1 MMKTLARSTP
11 ARIKISRLGRLTTPA
26 LLALALGAP
35 AAAWAASETPAVA
48 APAKAIA
55 PNPLAR
61 PESLTPAP
69 TPAGGF
75 PENTLA
81 GIYELALENDLRLSR
96 ARAELRAGQ
105 EARRIALA
113 GLLPQAQAGVGR
125 IEGDTETKTTF
136 VAGSFAQPYE
146 ADTDTT
152 TDTLDLS
159 LRQPV
164 FDLSAWFTFQRGRAL
179 SEQAEAVFAV
189 AQQDLIVRAVATYTA
204 VLRAAA
210 NVRASRAQEQ
220 AFTAQLDQ
228 VQQRF
233 DVGMVAITDV
243 YEARAAYD
251 LAVALRISDEGQL
264 GTARE
269 QLSLLT
275 GRPHGDLWELN
286 EQFPVSNPDP
296 VAADQWVMHALSHNL
311 DIRAAALG
319 RDAAQRGSRAAASEH
334 LPRVDL
340 AFGYQDSRT
349 DVDQLVKGVGRRPE
363 YPNDQE
369 RTSIA
374 LNLTVPLYSGGLI
387 SANRRQAAAVFDAQ
401 QAGYDLAVRTVTQET
416 RALHIRVAADVATNA
431 ARAQAVTSTK
441 SALEA
446 AEVGYEVGTRN
457 VVDVLNAQREHYS
470 AVRDYENSTVD
481 YVQDLILLKRLIGS
495 LSPGDVYELNRWLA
509 APAPATLSGAAP
521 NSASGAPAPAPAPAT
536 P

>member
-1 MMKTLARSTP
+1 MKRLARSTP
-11 ARIKISRLGRLTTPA
+11 SRATNGPLRRLSLAA
-26 LLALALGAP
+26 LLALATGVPASATAAEVESDAS
-35 AAAWAASETPAVA
+35 AAADAA
-48 APAKAIA
+48 A

-61 PESLTPAP
+61 PEALPAAP
-69 TPAGGF
+69 AAGGF
-75 PENTLA
+75 PDNTLA
-81 GIYELALENDLRLSR
+81 GIYELALENDLQLAR

-136 VAGSFAQPYE
+136 VAGNFAQPYE
-146 ADTDTT
+146 SQIDTS

-159 LRQPV
+159 LRQPI

-179 SEQAEAVFAV
+179 SEQAETAFSV

-210 NVRASRAQEQ
+210 NLRASRAQEQ

-251 LAVALRISDEGQL
+251 LAVALRISDEGRL
-264 GTARE
+264 GTASE

-275 GRPHGDLWELN
+275 GRPHGDLWELQD
-286 EQFPVSNPDP
+286 QFPVSNPDP
-296 VAADQWVMHALSHNL
+296 VAADDWVMHALAHNF
-311 DIRAAALG
+311 DIRAAGFG
-319 RDAAQRGSRAAASEH
+319 RDAAQRGARAAASEH

-349 DVDQLVKGVGRRPE
+349 DVDQVVKGVGRRPE

-387 SANRRQAAAVFDAQ
+387 SANRRQAAAVYDAQ

-470 AVRDYENSTVD
+470 AIRDYENSTVD
-481 YVQDLILLKRLIGS
+481 YVQDLILLKRLVGS
-495 LSPGDVYELNRWLA
+495 LSPGDIYELNRWLA

-521 NSASGAPAPAPAPAT
+521 SPAPRAPAT